1 MGRQPKADSRG
12 APETLVQGAVLE
24 PIRVVRREITLPD
37 GSKQIVDVP
46 VYPPFRLE
54 ERPPPKPPT
63 RARGEAKPRTGR
75 AKAPAKK

>member
-12 APETLVQGAVLE
+12 APETLIPGVVLK

-54 ERPPPKPPT
+54 ERPPSKPPT
-63 RARGEAKPRTGR
+63 RARGKAKPRAR
-75 AKAPAKK
+75 HAKAPAKK

>member
-12 APETLVQGAVLE
+12 TLETLVPGAALE

-63 RARGEAKPRTGR
+63 RARGKAKPRTRR
-75 AKAPAKK
+75 AKSET

>member
-1 MGRQPKADSRG
+1 MGRQTKADSKG
-12 APETLVQGAVLE
+12 APETLVHGAVLK

-37 GSKQIVDVP
+37 GTVQVVDVP

-63 RARGEAKPRTGR
+63 RARTEAKPRARR

>member
-1 MGRQPKADSRG
+1 
-12 APETLVQGAVLE
+12 VQ
-24 PIRVVRREITLPD
+24 REITLPD
-37 GSKQIVDVP
+37 GTKQIVDVP

-63 RARGEAKPRTGR
+63 RTRRKAKPRARR

>member
-63 RARGEAKPRTGR
+63 RARGKAKPRTGR

>member
-1 MGRQPKADSRG
+1 MGRQPKADSRDTR
-12 APETLVQGAVLE
+12 ETLVPGATLE

-37 GSKQIVDVP
+37 GSKQMVDVP

-63 RARGEAKPRTGR
+63 RARGKAKPRTHR
-75 AKAPAKK
+75 AKTPAKK

>member
-1 MGRQPKADSRG
+1 MGRQSKEESKR
-12 APETLVQGAVLE
+12 APETLVPGAHLE

-37 GSKQIVDVP
+37 GTVQVVDVP

-54 ERPPPKPPT
+54 DRPPPKPPT
-63 RARGEAKPRTGR
+63 RDRNKAKRRTRR